1 MASRAS
7 TARSWSPPTES
18 TTVCLHHKDEQGKR
32 GTRLSGSQEG
42 RIVIRKDGVQRG
54 NLRIRKLVDRRAF

>member
-18 TTVCLHHKDEQGKR
+18 TTECLHHKDEQGGGDAFVGMIMQK
-32 GTRLSGSQEG
+32 
-42 RIVIRKDGVQRG
+42 KDK
-54 NLRIRKLVDRRAF
+54 LR